1 MTFFRDAL
9 GKTFDEL
16 SVGMKADFTR
26 RVTKQDVLQYM
37 SLSGDL
43 NPLYGDAAYAGR
55 TKYEHPIVPANM
67 LAGYAMGV
75 VATGLP
81 GLGSLTYSHSYRLA
95 RPARVGDEVTME
107 MEIVALKPDSQHV
120 IIEYVMHDQEGRE
133 LLAGTMAVEPPQ
145 KLKPILHHD
154 YESF

>member
-1 MTFFRDAL
+1 MTFFRDEL

-16 SVGMKADFTR
+16 AVGQKATFTR

-43 NPLYGDAAYAGR
+43 NPLYGDGSYAGR
-55 TKYEHPIVPANM
+55 TRYEHPIVPANM
-67 LAGYAMGV
+67 LAGFAMGA
-75 VATGLP
+75 VATVLP
-81 GLGSLTYSHSYRLA
+81 GLGSLTYSHSYKLS
-95 RPARVGDEVTME
+95 RPPRVGDDVTAE
-107 MEIVALKPDSQHV
+107 MEIVALKPDLQHV
-120 IIEYVMHDQEGRE
+120 IIDYTMHDQEGRE
-133 LLAGTMAVEPPQ
+133 LLTGTMEVEPPQ

>member
-1 MTFFRDAL
+1 MTFFRDEL
-9 GKTFDEL
+9 GKTYEEL
-16 SVGMKADFTR
+16 TVGEKATFSR

-55 TKYEHPIVPANM
+55 TKYAHTIVPANM
-67 LAGYAMGV
+67 LAGFAMGA
-75 VATGLP
+75 VATVKP
-81 GLGSLTYSHSYRLA
+81 GLGSVTYSHSYRLTH
-95 RPARVGDEVTME
+95 PPRVGDEVTVE
-107 MEIVALKPDSQHV
+107 MEIVALKPDHQRV

-133 LLAGTMAVEPPQ
+133 LQGGTLEVEPPQ

>member
-1 MTFFRDAL
+1 MTFFRDEL
-9 GKTFDEL
+9 GKTYDEL
-16 SVGMKADFTR
+16 AVGQKANFSR

-55 TKYEHPIVPANM
+55 TKYEHTIVPANM
-67 LAGYAMGV
+67 LAGFAMGA
-75 VATGLP
+75 VATVMP
-81 GLGSLTYSHSYRLA
+81 GLGSLTYAHSYRLTA
-95 RPARVGDEVTME
+95 PPRVGDEVTVE
-107 MEIVALKPDSQHV
+107 MEIVALKPERQHV
-120 IIEYVMHDQEGRE
+120 IIDYVMHDQTGRE
-133 LLAGTMAVEPPQ
+133 LQSGTMEVEPPQ

>member
-1 MTFFRDAL
+1 MTFFRDEL

-16 SVGMKADFTR
+16 AVGMKATFTR

-43 NPLYGDAAYAGR
+43 NPLYGDGAYAGR

-67 LAGYAMGV
+67 LAGFAMGA
-75 VATGLP
+75 VATVLP
-81 GLGSLTYSHSYRLA
+81 GLGSLTYSHAYKLT
-95 RPARVGDEVTME
+95 RPPRVGDDVTVA
-107 MEIVALKPDSQHV
+107 MEIVALKPDVGHV
-120 IIEYVMHDQEGRE
+120 IIDYVMHDQEGRE
-133 LLAGTMAVEPPQ
+133 LLNGTMEVEPPQ
-145 KLKPILHHD
+145 KLRPILHHD